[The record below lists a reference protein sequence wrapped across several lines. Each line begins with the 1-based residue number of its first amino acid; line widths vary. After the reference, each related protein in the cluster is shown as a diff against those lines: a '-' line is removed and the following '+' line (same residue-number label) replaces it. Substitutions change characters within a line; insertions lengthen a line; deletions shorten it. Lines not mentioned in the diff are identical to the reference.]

1 MKTPLLFAIAFLLAC
16 QCFAQSC
23 LSSGITFSSQAE
35 IDAFPIDHPDCTVIA
50 GSIFLNDSSGDI
62 SNFDGL
68 NQVTRIEGDFLLDI
82 AMSLQNFGGL
92 ENLSYIGGN
101 LNLNGSAIT
110 SFEGLSSLDSI
121 GGDLAIATLN
131 SIELNGL
138 ENLKFVGNN
147 LNFFGSDVVSDL
159 SSLSSLTTIGG
170 DFFVDSGLFSS
181 FEGLNNLARIGGT
194 FHVFMSN
201 GLLDFTGLE
210 NLTEIGGSLEIN
222 NNEIESLNGLQNLQ
236 TINGQ
241 IFIHLNYNLTDIS
254 ALNNLNFESVSFL
267 EISLNDQLEAC
278 AEPAIC
284 NYILN
289 NPGSA
294 NFHGNGL
301 GCQELEEVT
310 QACGLL
316 DFSSIYYE
324 IFYDLNQNKIQ
335 DAGEIFYP
343 DGGVLID
350 PLQLSAYNLSTT
362 TGGRV
367 YVPSGNYTV
376 TYDSLATPNW
386 KLTTD
391 SSSYFLSLSDTNL
404 SDTVRFGL
412 YPKLEYSEMI
422 NIVSSPPTRCDE
434 WIDFEVYG
442 KNIGTTTTEGTIWLD
457 VDTNL
462 VEVEFIDIPDS
473 VGTNLYGWH
482 FENLLPSTSISKLIR
497 FKIPGPLDFML
508 GDSLRLG
515 AYITFVANAQN
526 YSSRYFN
533 YDPIVR
539 CSYDPNDKL
548 VQPNREGNY
557 TLFEEDLFY
566 TIRFQNTGNDVAY
579 DVVVLDTLDENLD
592 PSTFRVLSTSH
603 PVMLET
609 QMTDNKYLSF
619 AFEDIFLP
627 DSTSNFEGSQGYI
640 NYMISP
646 KEGLAEET
654 NIQNTASI
662 YFDTNPPVV
671 TNTTDNLMV
680 SELPMIVSIAPLA
693 TQNLDFQIIPNP
705 THGTIEVF
713 SEEAISS
720 IFELRSLHGKLLLRG
735 NFEEYQLLDLSEYAS
750 GVYLISFQRGGEV
763 VTKKVV
769 KY

>member
-1 MKTPLLFAIAFLLAC
+1 MRTSLLFLVIFLFSY
-16 QCFAQSC
+16 QGFAQSC
-23 LSSGITFSSQAE
+23 LSSGIIFASQAE
-35 IDAFPIDHPDCTVIA
+35 IDAFPIDYPNCTAIG

-62 SNFDGL
+62 TNLDGL

-82 AMSLQNFGGL
+82 ATEMQNFTGL

-101 LNLNGSAIT
+101 FNLNGSEIA

-121 GGDLAIATLN
+121 GGDLLIAPLN
-131 SIELNGL
+131 PIDLSGL
-138 ENLKFVGNN
+138 ENLTFIGNN
-147 LNFFGSDVVSDL
+147 LHFLGIDIISDL
-159 SSLSSLTTIGG
+159 TSLSSLTTIGG
-170 DFFVDSGLFSS
+170 DFQIDAGSFSS
-181 FEGLNNLARIGGT
+181 FEGLNNLTRIGGT
-194 FHVFMSN
+194 FYIFMAY
-201 GLLDFTGLE
+201 GLVDLSGLE

-222 NNEIESLNGLQNLQ
+222 GTEIESLNGLQNLQ
-236 TINGQ
+236 TVNGQ
-241 IFIHLNYNLTDIS
+241 VFIHLNYKLTDIS

-267 EISLNDQLEAC
+267 EVSLNDQLEVC
-278 AEPAIC
+278 AEPVIC

-294 NFHGNGL
+294 NFHGNGV
-301 GCQELEEVT
+301 GCQDVEEVIL
-310 QACGLL
+310 ACDLL
-316 DFSSIYYE
+316 DLALIHYE
-324 IFYDLNQNKIQ
+324 VFYDLNQNKIQ

-350 PLQLSAYNLSTT
+350 PLEISTYNFSTT
-362 TGGRV
+362 MGGRI
-367 YVPSGNYTV
+367 YVPTGNYTV
-376 TYDSLATPNW
+376 TYDSLTTPNW

-391 SSSYFLSLSDTNL
+391 SSSYFLNLSDTNI
-404 SDTVRFGL
+404 SDTVRFGI
-412 YPKLEYSEMI
+412 YPKIEYSEMI
-422 NIVSSPPTRCDE
+422 NIISSPPTRCDE
-434 WIDFEVYG
+434 WIDFEVYA
-442 KNIGTTTTEGTIWLD
+442 KNIGTTTTEGTIWLE

-462 VEVEFIDIPDS
+462 VEVEFIDMPDS

-482 FENLLPSTSISKLIR
+482 FENLLPSASISKVIQ

-515 AYITFVANAQN
+515 AYITFVANGQN

-579 DVVVLDTLDENLD
+579 DVVILDTLDQNLD
-592 PSTFRVLSTSH
+592 PTTFRVLSTSH

-609 QMTDNKYLSF
+609 QLTDNRYLSF
-619 AFEDIFLP
+619 SFEDIFLP

-646 KEGLAEET
+646 KAGLAEET

-680 SELPMIVSIAPLA
+680 SELPMIVSINPLE
-693 TQNLDFQIIPNP
+693 NPNINFQIIPNP
-705 THGTIEVF
+705 TRGTIEVF
-713 SEEAISS
+713 SEEAINST
-720 IFELRSLHGKLLLRG
+720 FELRSLHGKLLLHG
-735 NFEEYQLLDLSEYAS
+735 DFNQYQLLDLSQYSS
-750 GVYLISFQRGGEV
+750 GIYLISFQREGEV
-763 VTKKVV
+763 STKKIV